1 MRTIDLN
8 IPTSLIIKLALV
20 IAAVMGLWELRVNII
35 SILVLLFLAFIIS
48 AGVRPLVNRLERRKV
63 PRGLAVAIIYISLV
77 FSLSFIFILVASQF
91 AEQAVNLVRSLPEIF
106 SKFVIF
112 IKTNIPVLNTLL
124 PLDQISSELGA
135 SVNSFVNSQVFRDFA
150 SGQNI
155 FSLLR
160 QALGLFSTVAELLV
174 SAITVLMVSIY
185 MSAGREPAYKGVLD
199 LLPRARAK
207 ILAPFIRKVEVSL
220 GSWLVG
226 QLVAMVSIGVIT
238 YILIMLPELFVAD
251 YRLSEFA
258 IPIALMAAIL
268 EALPNIGPLLTLILT
283 SILALGT
290 SGIGVVI
297 YIVIAFITLQQLEG
311 ILIIPAVM
319 KRAIGIDPI
328 LSILGII
335 AGFQLGGIVGAIL
348 AIPLIG
354 IGLIV
359 VSEITSV
366 YKKLEQLEETEIAV
380 EASEQTV

>member
-1 MRTIDLN
+1 
-8 IPTSLIIKLALV
+8 
-20 IAAVMGLWELRVNII
+20 
-35 SILVLLFLAFIIS
+35 
-48 AGVRPLVNRLERRKV
+48 VNRLERRKV